1 MAIAPFVFYLIA
13 KGKWWLVAILS
24 VLTWAFRG
32 DNFIMAWQLIFY
44 FGMIV
49 GYYWDEINK
58 KIAKDFGLDNM
69 DSREQ
74 EGMVEKIGNL
84 LFESVVERAI
94 DVMDEEMMAEFENTV
109 SEAGSDYQKVI
120 GFLKSKVPGFNQIVS
135 EELSRLKRATAGIF
149 A

>member
-1 MAIAPFVFYLIA
+1 M
-13 KGKWWLVAILS
+13 S
-24 VLTWAFRG
+24 
-32 DNFIMAWQLIFY
+32 
-44 FGMIV
+44 
-49 GYYWDEINK
+49 DEINK

-120 GFLKSKVPGFNQIVS
+120 SFLKSKVPGFNQIVS

>member
-1 MAIAPFVFYLIA
+1 M
-13 KGKWWLVAILS
+13 S
-24 VLTWAFRG
+24 
-32 DNFIMAWQLIFY
+32 
-44 FGMIV
+44 
-49 GYYWDEINK
+49 DEINK

-120 GFLKSKVPGFNQIVS
+120 GFLKLKVPGFNQIVS
-135 EELSRLKRATAGIF
+135 EELLRLKRATAGIF